1 MSGPDNS
8 LDLEALHRLHS
19 YCAGFPS
26 ELAENAINTYSKPG
40 ESVYDPFCGSGTSLV
55 AGLALGRHVVGSD
68 IDVLA
73 GMLSS
78 VKCTPASKPVYEA
91 WRKRFDHRLISTF
104 AAVTEG
110 WHTGLVPKP
119 GDLLQV
125 GGFSLEIP
133 GFPELNY
140 WFPPQVIALLAA
152 IAREA
157 HACKDPHLQQVAL
170 GSLGP

>member
-91 WRKRFDHRLISTF
+91 WRKRFDHRFRCSDGRMAHGTCS
-104 AAVTEG
+104 
-110 WHTGLVPKP
+110 
-119 GDLLQV
+119 Q
-125 GGFSLEIP
+125 
-133 GFPELNY
+133 
-140 WFPPQVIALLAA
+140 
-152 IAREA
+152 ARR
-157 HACKDPHLQQVAL
+157 PSPSRRVL
-170 GSLGP
+170 S